1 MRPIKALYLF
11 AERHLFNSLPRKILG
26 CLVPPFLMLLIIS
39 WNSLEMAAHLRA
51 SLGSSATPENLKTL
65 ARIEFMAKL
74 FPWLMLVLSAFAF
87 TAFYQS
93 MATPLKRI
101 TRVVQEGDFTQNIRM
116 RTHDEVRAL
125 ADGYNRFAE
134 ALRTILG
141 NTKQEGLAIAM
152 GATRTTKLTTDSH
165 LDAERQGHSSERVA
179 RTSQEMADAIGNVA
193 QVTSHVSRTT
203 RDNLDTAKL
212 TRRELIEA
220 DTGMTATNARLLVFS
235 DLVGR
240 LENRSGRISDVVKLI
255 EDVAG
260 QTKLL
265 ALNASVEAAH
275 AGDVG
280 KGFAVV
286 AEEVRKLSES
296 VGVAAEDISR
306 NLGAMLEDVEQTSV
320 GIREITQDFQGTTAI
335 LTRVS
340 DHFSRMIVEFEANTA
355 QLASASEEVDGIS
368 VTSGEIHREAQDIHT
383 TSMDSALRLADATR
397 FSQEMNLATETLL
410 EQVSAFRTG
419 RGELEAVIG
428 IATRWRDAMQDR
440 ILDLSNRGVNVFDQ
454 TYRPV
459 PDTDPQKFLT
469 SYTEVFGRELQVMFD
484 EARRELSSNYSVAL
498 DLNGYVATHHTDVA
512 RPMTGDPKVDL
523 LMSRHQRI
531 FFTLESEKRRAR
543 NTQTILLQT
552 LMRDTGEILFDLSL
566 PIHIGGRHWGALING
581 FKPERFLDL

>member
-1 MRPIKALYLF
+1 MRPIKAVYLF
-11 AERHLFNSLPRKILG
+11 VEKHFFSSLPRKILG
-26 CLVPPFLMLLIIS
+26 CLLPPFVMLLVIS
-39 WNSLEMAAHLRA
+39 WNSLEMASHLRA
-51 SLGSSATPENLKTL
+51 SLGSSATPENLRTL
-65 ARIEFMAKL
+65 ARIEFMARL
-74 FPWLMLVLSAFAF
+74 FPWLVLAISAFAF
-87 TAFYQS
+87 TSFYLS
-93 MATPLKRI
+93 MAAPLKKL
-101 TRVVQEGDFTQNIRM
+101 TRVIQEGDFTQNIRI

-134 ALRTILG
+134 SIRTILD
-141 NTKQEGLAIAM
+141 NAKQEGLSIAM
-152 GATRTTKLTTDSH
+152 GSTRTTKLATDSH
-165 LDAERQGHSSERVA
+165 LDAQRQGHSSERIA
-179 RTSQEMADAIGNVA
+179 KTSQEMADAIGDVA
-193 QVTSHVSRTT
+193 QVTSHISRTT
-203 RDNLDTAKL
+203 NDNLDTAKL

-220 DTGMTATNARLLVFS
+220 DTGMTATNARLVVFS

-240 LENRSGRISDVVKLI
+240 LEERSGRISDVVKLI

-265 ALNASVEAAH
+265 ALNASIEAAH

-286 AEEVRKLSES
+286 AEEVRKLSEN
-296 VGVAAEDISR
+296 VGEAAEDISQ

-320 GIREITQDFQGTTAI
+320 GIREITRDFQGTTTI
-335 LTRVS
+335 LARVS
-340 DHFSRMIVEFEANTA
+340 DHFSRMIVEFEANSA
-355 QLASASEEVDGIS
+355 QLTNASAEVEGIS
-368 VTSGEIHREAQDIHT
+368 VTSGEIHLQAQDIHT
-383 TSMDSALRLADATR
+383 TSKDSARRLEDATR
-397 FSQEMNLATETLL
+397 FCSEMNLSTETLL

-440 ILDLSNRGVNVFDQ
+440 ILELSNRGVNVFDQ
-454 TYRPV
+454 NYRPV

>member
-1 MRPIKALYLF
+1 MRPIKAVYLF
-11 AERHLFNSLPRKILG
+11 VEKHFFSSLPRKILG
-26 CLVPPFLMLLIIS
+26 CLLPPFVMLLVIS
-39 WNSLEMAAHLRA
+39 WNSLEMASHLRA
-51 SLGSSATPENLKTL
+51 SLGSSATPENLRTL
-65 ARIEFMAKL
+65 ARIEFMARL
-74 FPWLMLVLSAFAF
+74 FPWLVLAISAFAF
-87 TAFYQS
+87 TSFYLS
-93 MATPLKRI
+93 MAAPLKKL
-101 TRVVQEGDFTQNIRM
+101 TRVIQEGDFTQNIRI

-134 ALRTILG
+134 SIRTILD
-141 NTKQEGLAIAM
+141 NAKQEGLSIAM
-152 GATRTTKLTTDSH
+152 GSTRTTKLATDSH
-165 LDAERQGHSSERVA
+165 LDAQRQGHSSERIA
-179 RTSQEMADAIGNVA
+179 KTSQEMADAIGDVA
-193 QVTSHVSRTT
+193 QVTSHISRTT
-203 RDNLDTAKL
+203 NDNLDTAKL

-220 DTGMTATNARLLVFS
+220 DTGMTATNARLVVFS

-240 LENRSGRISDVVKLI
+240 LEERSGRISDVVKLI

-265 ALNASVEAAH
+265 ALNASIEAAH

-286 AEEVRKLSES
+286 AEEVRKLSEN
-296 VGVAAEDISR
+296 VGEAAEDISQ

-320 GIREITQDFQGTTAI
+320 GIREITRDFQGTTTI
-335 LTRVS
+335 LARVS
-340 DHFSRMIVEFEANTA
+340 DHFSRMIVEFEANSA
-355 QLASASEEVDGIS
+355 QLTNASAEVEGIS
-368 VTSGEIHREAQDIHT
+368 VTSGEIHLQAQDIHT
-383 TSMDSALRLADATR
+383 TSKDSARRLEDATR
-397 FSQEMNLATETLL
+397 FCSEMNLSTETLL

-440 ILDLSNRGVNVFDQ
+440 ILELSNRGVNVFDQ
-454 TYRPV
+454 NYRPV

-469 SYTEVFGRELQVMFD
+469 AYTEVFGRELQVMFD

-531 FFTLESEKRRAR
+531 FFTLDSEKRRAR
-543 NTQTILLQT
+543 NTQTFLLQT
-552 LMRDTGEILFDLSL
+552 LLRDTGEILFDLSL

-581 FKPERFLDL
+581 FKPDRFLDL